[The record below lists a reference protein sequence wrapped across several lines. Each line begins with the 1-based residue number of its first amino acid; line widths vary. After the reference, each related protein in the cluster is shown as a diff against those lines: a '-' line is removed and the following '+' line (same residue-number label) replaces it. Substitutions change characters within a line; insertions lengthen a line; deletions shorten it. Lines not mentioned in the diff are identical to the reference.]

1 MPTNP
6 MSFVL
11 KLEDNKTNTSEKI
24 IKLGGLAKQQK
35 LLSLNELPKNL
46 AVVQLDP
53 YSLLGN
59 NPFSKNLMQITD
71 KTIRNGPSRYDAP
84 LRDIH

>member
-1 MPTNP
+1 MTLCCNCTELRV
-6 MSFVL
+6 SL
-11 KLEDNKTNTSEKI
+11 S
-24 IKLGGLAKQQK
+24 GQK